1 MEPAELIQHIQ
12 KRMPIQRF
20 QHVLRVTETAKSLA
34 RIHGE
39 SIEAAETAALFHD
52 IAKFMDAKEMQELL
66 IQHHAEPKLL
76 EFHKELWHGPAGAI
90 IAAAEFGVQD
100 KDILNAIRFHTT
112 GRAHMSKLEMIIYIA
127 DMIEP
132 GREFPGVEELR
143 ALVAGSLEQA
153 MRACIIQTVT
163 HLIGKQVP
171 VYPDSIECYNYFV
184 K

>member
-1 MEPAELIQHIQ
+1 MEPGNLIQELQ
-12 KRMPIQRF
+12 QRMPHQRF

-34 RIHGE
+34 QMHGE

-52 IAKFMDAKEMQELL
+52 IAKFMDAEEMRELL
-66 IQHHAEPKLL
+66 LAQDVDPLL
-76 EFHKELWHGPAGAI
+76 FEFHKELWHAPAGAI
-90 IAAAEFGVQD
+90 IAYKEFKVHD
-100 KDILNAIRFHTT
+100 EDILNAIRFHTT
-112 GRAHMSKLEMIIYIA
+112 GRAAMSKLEMIIYIA

-132 GREFPGVEELR
+132 GRNYPSVEELR
-143 ALVAGSLEQA
+143 LSAEGPLQQA
-153 MRACIIQTVT
+153 MRTCIIHSVT